1 MTVTVPAYNGV
12 ILTDKGHVKQ
22 VSVDEENL
30 KPGFDPAYK
39 IKAEE
44 RAVKVTGVSLKKTEI
59 TLQKGKTANIS
70 KNVVVAPQN
79 ATNTAVKYKTSDKTV
94 ASVDKD
100 GNVTANA
107 KGTATITVT
116 TKDGLFTSECKVTV
130 GDQVQAAKIKLNKT
144 KLSLKKGK
152 TYTLKATVT
161 PKDCTDKAVKWKSSK
176 SSVVKVDANGKVTAK
191 KAGTATIT
199 AATKNG
205 LKATCKITVTDPATK
220 VYLTPAMSIK
230 KGSSVKLTASVFP
243 KTATDKLTWST
254 SNKKVV
260 TVTKSGK
267 IKGVKTGTATITV
280 KTTSGKKATCK
291 VTVVKS
297 NKKSAGIKLSA
308 KKLTLK
314 QNATKQ
320 LKATLDKNATD
331 KVTWSSSNKKVATV
345 DKNGV
350 VTAVKKG
357 TVTITAKTSGGKK
370 ATCKVTV
377 KVPATK
383 VKLNKTKATVAK
395 GRTLTLKATMTPSS
409 STDKLTWTSSNKK
422 VATVDK
428 NGKVKA
434 LKKGTATINCKNC
447 KWKESNLQNYCKIML
462 VHQ

>member
-1 MTVTVPAYNGV
+1 MYSPVSGRAWDGTVSFTIPALKAGGTIILGV
-12 ILTDKGHVKQ
+12 Q
-22 VSVDEENL
+22 EETIE
-30 KPGFDPAYK
+30 P
-39 IKAEE
+39 
-44 RAVKVTGVSLKKTEI
+44 
-59 TLQKGKTANIS
+59 
-70 KNVVVAPQN
+70 
-79 ATNTAVKYKTSDKTV
+79 
-94 ASVDKD
+94 DKD
-100 GNVTANA
+100 IEANA
-107 KGTATITVT
+107 IT
-116 TKDGLFTSECKVTV
+116 
-130 GDQVQAAKIKLNKT
+130 LNKT
-144 KLSLKKGK
+144 DLTLKKGK
-152 TYTLKATVT
+152 SYTLKATVT
-161 PKDCTDKAVKWKSSK
+161 PENSVDKTVTFKSSK

-199 AATKNG
+199 ATTKNG

-434 LKKGTATINCKNC
+434 LKKGAATITVKTASG
-447 KWKESNLQNYCKIML
+447 KKATCKIT
-462 VHQ
+462 VK

>member
-1 MTVTVPAYNGV
+1 M
-12 ILTDKGHVKQ
+12 
-22 VSVDEENL
+22 
-30 KPGFDPAYK
+30 
-39 IKAEE
+39 
-44 RAVKVTGVSLKKTEI
+44 
-59 TLQKGKTANIS
+59 
-70 KNVVVAPQN
+70 
-79 ATNTAVKYKTSDKTV
+79 
-94 ASVDKD
+94 
-100 GNVTANA
+100 
-107 KGTATITVT
+107 
-116 TKDGLFTSECKVTV
+116 
-130 GDQVQAAKIKLNKT
+130 
-144 KLSLKKGK
+144 
-152 TYTLKATVT
+152 
-161 PKDCTDKAVKWKSSK
+161 
-176 SSVVKVDANGKVTAK
+176 DANGKVTAK

-199 AATKNG
+199 ATTKNG

-291 VTVVKS
+291 VTV
-297 NKKSAGIKLSA
+297 
-308 KKLTLK
+308 
-314 QNATKQ
+314 
-320 LKATLDKNATD
+320 
-331 KVTWSSSNKKVATV
+331 
-345 DKNGV
+345 
-350 VTAVKKG
+350 
-357 TVTITAKTSGGKK
+357 
-370 ATCKVTV
+370 

-434 LKKGTATINCKNC
+434 LKKGAATITVKTASG
-447 KWKESNLQNYCKIML
+447 KKATCKIT
-462 VHQ
+462 VK